1 MFAVEKLSSYIT
13 QGVYTVSSPFHP
25 FGGAV
30 DIIVVQQQDGSFKS
44 SPWNVRFGKFQG
56 VLKTKEKV
64 VNISVNGVE
73 ANFHMYLDHKGEAYF
88 LKDVKEDEENSVAL
102 SCKSS
107 DYETDDPS
115 QNGRLKQSRSCDLDS
130 DLRGSVTQIDAGSQ
144 KIVLT
149 TNSSRKPIFG
159 FMFGRKSVK
168 GDKQD
173 EGSGAGMVRATSLEC
188 AEMAADLLEF
198 NWSTNRSSS
207 GNSSRLSASSLPAEV
222 YNDFQIKDES
232 SSEILDVSDGKM
244 DDCSVPGI
252 QKSDSYDEVSKPK
265 GPSPASHD
273 QDVKLSILE
282 GNASHEGVAEASI
295 GVGKFDVH
303 NVEVEEREKVSMS
316 EFATSNDQSSHL
328 EKLGG
333 GSGNTPDHI
342 EQSFVE
348 TDGYSSCSVSH
359 EEDLYTRCESSDSP
373 RIVVDLRLEGRSGD
387 MLGDLEQSFDEI
399 DGYVSCRASHDDREA
414 VCLNTESSESLSI
427 ATDVPCQGGSGNTV
441 VHRDQSFDI
450 ADSYTSCCVSH
461 EEREGLCV
469 KAESSESP
477 NINVNIPDEQCHE
490 NVNSCIGECEVSIV
504 NVHPEVQCEK
514 AETILLPESGI
525 QLIKEIAN
533 CETESVSVAKDTDV
547 TTLESPSSVAIH
559 QEAENVMITVTK
571 SFETDELEVP
581 TSQSPVACFSNC
593 SLSDMS
599 NHDESS
605 VREIHFSTVTKNQIV
620 DSAEA
625 AESIGTSISSSF
637 NCSIHRHKEEDN
649 VEGENDKLH
658 PSLDVDSDQGLTI
671 DGLHEIFSNSSMA
684 PSDGLTEN
692 QFLSSDIDDFVTDGV
707 QSKDG
712 SITLPMV
719 SVDDTVGMQ
728 SSGELNTDAS
738 LSMDEFAVKCSP
750 EESKNTSSPMSIP
763 RSQKVA
769 AEESIRRIESAPI
782 LRSHIGD
789 PEASDHS
796 LPLSH
801 SRGSSSENLESRLLG
816 RDISSSLRFSP
827 DSESHLLKNNLIAE
841 DTLLLERLKSM
852 PDNSGIEISL
862 CRHLLF
868 EGMGVD
874 AASQAFEAEKMAFT
888 SLLPSLLKDD
898 RLVVRIG
905 GQYFPWD
912 AGAHIISQIYSPTH
926 EQISEPKCMIAVDQ
940 VVKSLDDDASTT
952 VGTSGGSW
960 GIWPFTFKKSA
971 STNSVQS
978 VLDGTKDS
986 QADNVAESINNIAG
1000 DKKTEE
1006 AKISKK
1012 RTKAKSIVP
1021 TSEQLNTLDLKE
1033 GQNAVTFTFS
1043 TAMLGK
1049 QRVEARIYLW
1059 KWNTRIV
1066 ISDVD
1071 GTITKSD
1078 VLGQFMPLVG
1088 RDWSQ
1093 TGVAHLFSAIKEN
1106 GYQLLFLSARA
1117 ISQAYITRQFLLNL
1131 KQDGKA
1137 LPDGPVVISPDGLFP
1152 SLYREVIR
1160 RAPHEFKIAC
1170 LSDIKA
1176 LFPPDCNPFYAGFG
1190 NRDTDEF
1197 SYLKVGIPKGKIFII
1212 NPKGQVAVNR
1222 RVDTKSYT
1230 SLHELVNGMFP
1241 PMCSSAEPEEYNT
1254 WNFWKVPLPDVD
1266 I

>member
-13 QGVYTVSSPFHP
+13 QGVYTVSGPFHP

-30 DIIVVQQQDGSFKS
+30 DIIVVQQQDGNFKS

-88 LKDVKEDEENSVAL
+88 LKDVKEDEDNSVAL

-107 DYETDDPS
+107 DYETEDPS
-115 QNGRLKQSRSCDLDS
+115 QNGKLKQSRSCDLDS
-130 DLRGSVTQIDAGSQ
+130 DLRGSVTQINAGSQ

-159 FMFGRKSVK
+159 FMFGRKSVE

-173 EGSGAGMVRATSLEC
+173 EGSGVGMVRASSLEC
-188 AEMAADLLEF
+188 AEMAADLLEL

-222 YNDFQIKDES
+222 YNDFQINDES
-232 SSEILDVSDGKM
+232 SSEILGVSDGKM
-244 DDCSVPGI
+244 DDCSEPGI
-252 QKSDSYDEVSKPK
+252 QKSDSNNEVSKPG
-265 GPSPASHD
+265 GPSPASQD
-273 QDVKLSILE
+273 QDVKLSVLE
-282 GNASHEGVAEASI
+282 GSASSQGVAEASI

-303 NVEVEEREKVSMS
+303 NVEVEEREEVSTS
-316 EFATSNDQSSHL
+316 EFAIFCEQNSHL
-328 EKLGG
+328 DKLEG
-333 GSGNTPDHI
+333 GSGNTPDNI
-342 EQSFVE
+342 EESFVE

-359 EEDLYTRCESSDSP
+359 EEDLYTRFESSDSP
-373 RIVVDLRLEGRSGD
+373 KIVVDLRLEGRSGD
-387 MLGDLEQSFDEI
+387 MLGDLEQSLDET
-399 DGYVSCRASHDDREA
+399 DGYSSCRASHDEREA

-427 ATDVPCQGGSGNTV
+427 ATDVMCQGGSGNTV
-441 VHRDQSFDI
+441 VNRDQSFDVP
-450 ADSYTSCCVSH
+450 DSYSSCCVPH
-461 EEREGLCV
+461 EEREGLCI

-477 NINVNIPDEQCHE
+477 KINVNVPDEQCHE
-490 NVNSCIGECEVSIV
+490 NVNSCVSDCEVSIV
-504 NVHPEVQCEK
+504 NVHPEVHFEK
-514 AETILLPESGI
+514 AETILRPDSGTL
-525 QLIKEIAN
+525 LIKEIAN
-533 CETESVSVAKDTDV
+533 GETESISVAKDMDV
-547 TTLESPSSVAIH
+547 TTLESPLPVAIH
-559 QEAENVMITVTK
+559 QEAEDDIITITK
-571 SFETDELEVP
+571 SFETDELEAS
-581 TSQSPVACFSNC
+581 TSQSPVTGFSNS
-593 SLSDMS
+593 SLSDMG
-599 NHDESS
+599 NLEESS
-605 VREIHFSTVTKNQIV
+605 IREVHFSIVTKNQMV
-620 DSAEA
+620 GSAEA
-625 AESIGTSISSSF
+625 SDSIGTSISSSF
-637 NCSIHRHKEEDN
+637 SPSIHRHKEDDN
-649 VEGENDKLH
+649 VRGENDKLH
-658 PSLDVDSDQGLTI
+658 PSLDVDFGQGLTI
-671 DGLHEIFSNSSMA
+671 DDLHEKLSNSSMA
-684 PSDGLTEN
+684 ASDGSTED
-692 QFLSSDIDDFVTDGV
+692 QFLSSDIDDFITDGM
-707 QSKDG
+707 QSKDD
-712 SITLPMV
+712 SITHPMV
-719 SVDDTVGMQ
+719 SVDDAVGLQ
-728 SSGELNTDAS
+728 SSGDTNTDAS
-738 LSMDEFAVKCSP
+738 LSKDEFSVKCSP
-750 EESKNTSSPMSIP
+750 DAFTPLIEESKNTSSPMSIP

-769 AEESIRRIESAPI
+769 AEESMRRIESAPI

-789 PEASDHS
+789 LEASDHS
-796 LPLSH
+796 IPLSH
-801 SRGSSSENLESRLLG
+801 SLGSSSE
-816 RDISSSLRFSP
+816 
-827 DSESHLLKNNLIAE
+827 LKDNLIAE
-841 DTLLLERLKSM
+841 DIQLLERLKSM

-868 EGMGVD
+868 EGMGVL

-898 RLVVRIG
+898 RLAVKIG

-912 AGAHIISQIYSPTH
+912 AGAHIISQIYSSTH
-926 EQISEPKCMIAVDQ
+926 EQISEPKGMIAVDQ
-940 VVKSLDDDASTT
+940 VVKSLEDDASTT
-952 VGTSGGSW
+952 VATSGGSW
-960 GIWPFTFKKSA
+960 GIWPFTYKKSA

-978 VLDGTKDS
+978 VLDGTKES
-986 QADNVAESINNIAG
+986 QADHVAESINNIAG
-1000 DKKTEE
+1000 DKKPEE

-1021 TSEQLNTLDLKE
+1021 TSEQLKTLKLKE
-1033 GQNAVTFTFS
+1033 GQNEVTFTFS

-1117 ISQAYITRQFLLNL
+1117 ISQAYITRRFLLNL

-1254 WNFWKVPLPDVD
+1254 WNFWKVPLPDID

>member
-1 MFAVEKLSSYIT
+1 
-13 QGVYTVSSPFHP
+13 
-25 FGGAV
+25 
-30 DIIVVQQQDGSFKS
+30 
-44 SPWNVRFGKFQG
+44 
-56 VLKTKEKV
+56 
-64 VNISVNGVE
+64 
-73 ANFHMYLDHKGEAYF
+73 MYLDHKGEAYF

-115 QNGRLKQSRSCDLDS
+115 QNGKLKKSRSCDLDS

-149 TNSSRKPIFG
+149 TNSSRQPIFG
-159 FMFGRKSVK
+159 FMFGRNSVE

-173 EGSGAGMVRATSLEC
+173 EGSGVGMVRASSLEC
-188 AEMAADLLEF
+188 AAMAADLLEL

-232 SSEILDVSDGKM
+232 SSEILGVPDGKM

-252 QKSDSYDEVSKPK
+252 QKSDSCDEVSKQG

-282 GNASHEGVAEASI
+282 GNASREGVAEASM
-295 GVGKFDVH
+295 GVSNFDVH

-316 EFATSNDQSSHL
+316 EFDIFYDKNSHL

-333 GSGNTPDHI
+333 GSGNTSDNI
-342 EQSFVE
+342 EQLFVE
-348 TDGYSSCSVSH
+348 TDGYSSCSISH
-359 EEDLYTRCESSDSP
+359 EEELYTRCESSYSPRIVVDLRLEGRSGNTPDNIEQLFVETDGYSSCSISHEEELYTRCESSDSP

-387 MLGDLEQSFDEI
+387 MLGDLEQSFDET
-399 DGYVSCRASHDDREA
+399 DGYSSCRASHHEREA

-427 ATDVPCQGGSGNTV
+427 ATDVLCQGGSGNTV
-441 VHRDQSFDI
+441 VHRDQSFDVP
-450 ADSYTSCCVSH
+450 DNYSSCVSH

-477 NINVNIPDEQCHE
+477 NINVNVSDEQWHE

-514 AETILLPESGI
+514 AKRILVPESGI
-525 QLIKEIAN
+525 LLIKEIAN
-533 CETESVSVAKDTDV
+533 GETESVSVAKNTDV

-559 QEAENVMITVTK
+559 QEAENDMITVTK
-571 SFETDELEVP
+571 SFETDELEVS
-581 TSQSPVACFSNC
+581 TSQSSVASFSNS
-593 SLSDMS
+593 SLTVMS

-605 VREIHFSTVTKNQIV
+605 VRDIHFSIVTKNQIV

-625 AESIGTSISSSF
+625 AEAIGTSTSSSF

-671 DGLHEIFSNSSMA
+671 DDLHEKLSNSSMA
-684 PSDGLTEN
+684 ASDGLTED

-712 SITLPMV
+712 SITHPMV

-728 SSGELNTDAS
+728 SLGEINTDVS

-750 EESKNTSSPMSIP
+750 DAFTPLFEESKNTSSSMSIP

-782 LRSHIGD
+782 LRSHVGD
-789 PEASDHS
+789 AEASDHS

-801 SRGSSSENLESRLLG
+801 SLGSN
-816 RDISSSLRFSP
+816 
-827 DSESHLLKNNLIAE
+827 SESHLLKDNLIAE
-841 DTLLLERLKSM
+841 YSQLIERLKSI

-898 RLVVRIG
+898 RLV
-905 GQYFPWD
+905 
-912 AGAHIISQIYSPTH
+912 IYSPTH
-926 EQISEPKCMIAVDQ
+926 EQISEPKGMIVVDQ
-940 VVKSLDDDASTT
+940 AVKSLEDDASTT
-952 VGTSGGSW
+952 VATSGGSW

-986 QADNVAESINNIAG
+986 QADNAAESINNIAG
-1000 DKKTEE
+1000 DKKTKE
-1006 AKISKK
+1006 AIISKK

-1066 ISDVD
+1066 ISGVD

-1117 ISQAYITRQFLLNL
+1117 ISQAYITRRFLLNL

-1222 RVDTKSYT
+1222 RVDTRSYT

-1254 WNFWKVPLPDVD
+1254 WNFWKVPLPDID

>member
-13 QGVYTVSSPFHP
+13 QGVYTVSGPFHP

-88 LKDVKEDEENSVAL
+88 LKDVKEDEDNSVAL

-107 DYETDDPS
+107 DYETEDPS
-115 QNGRLKQSRSCDLDS
+115 QNGKLKQSRSCDLDS
-130 DLRGSVTQIDAGSQ
+130 DLRGSVTQINAGSQ

-159 FMFGRKSVK
+159 FMFGRKSVE

-173 EGSGAGMVRATSLEC
+173 ERSGVGMVRASSLEC
-188 AEMAADLLEF
+188 AEMAADLLEL

-207 GNSSRLSASSLPAEV
+207 GNSSRLSASSLPADV
-222 YNDFQIKDES
+222 YTDFHINDET
-232 SSEILDVSDGKM
+232 SSEILGVSDGKM
-244 DDCSVPGI
+244 DDCSEPGM
-252 QKSDSYDEVSKPK
+252 QKCDSNDEVSKPG
-265 GPSPASHD
+265 GPSLASQD

-282 GNASHEGVAEASI
+282 GSASSQGGSRSI
-295 GVGKFDVH
+295 
-303 NVEVEEREKVSMS
+303 NREEVSMS
-316 EFATSNDQSSHL
+316 EFAIFCEQNSHL
-328 EKLGG
+328 DKLEG
-333 GSGNTPDHI
+333 GSGNTPDNI
-342 EQSFVE
+342 EESFVE

-359 EEDLYTRCESSDSP
+359 EEDLCTRFESSDSP

-387 MLGDLEQSFDEI
+387 MLGDLEQSLDET
-399 DGYVSCRASHDDREA
+399 DGYSSCRASHDEREA

-427 ATDVPCQGGSGNTV
+427 ATDVLRQGGSGNTV
-441 VHRDQSFDI
+441 VNRDQSFDVP
-450 ADSYTSCCVSH
+450 DSYSSCCVPH
-461 EEREGLCV
+461 EEREGLCI

-477 NINVNIPDEQCHE
+477 KINVNVPDELCHE
-490 NVNSCIGECEVSIV
+490 NVNSCVGDCEVSIV
-504 NVHPEVQCEK
+504 NVHPEVHCEK
-514 AETILLPESGI
+514 SKTILRPESGTL
-525 QLIKEIAN
+525 LIKEIAN
-533 CETESVSVAKDTDV
+533 GETESISVAKDMDV
-547 TTLESPSSVAIH
+547 TTFESPLPVAIH
-559 QEAENVMITVTK
+559 QEAEDDIITITK
-571 SFETDELEVP
+571 SFETDALEAS
-581 TSQSPVACFSNC
+581 TSQSPVTGFSNS
-593 SLSDMS
+593 SLSDMG
-599 NHDESS
+599 NLEESS
-605 VREIHFSTVTKNQIV
+605 IRGVHFSIVTKNQMV

-625 AESIGTSISSSF
+625 SESIGTSISSSF
-637 NCSIHRHKEEDN
+637 SPSIHRHKEEDN
-649 VEGENDKLH
+649 VGGENDKLH
-658 PSLDVDSDQGLTI
+658 PSLDVD
-671 DGLHEIFSNSSMA
+671 FA
-684 PSDGLTEN
+684 ASDGSTED
-692 QFLSSDIDDFVTDGV
+692 QFLSSDIDDFITDGM
-707 QSKDG
+707 QSKDY
-712 SITLPMV
+712 SITHPMV
-719 SVDDTVGMQ
+719 SVDDAVGLQ
-728 SSGELNTDAS
+728 SSGDTNTDAS
-738 LSMDEFAVKCSP
+738 LSKDEFAVKCSP
-750 EESKNTSSPMSIP
+750 GAFTPLIEESKNTSSPMSIP

-769 AEESIRRIESAPI
+769 AEESMRRIESAPI

-789 PEASDHS
+789 LEASDHS
-796 LPLSH
+796 IPLSH
-801 SRGSSSENLESRLLG
+801 SLGSSSE
-816 RDISSSLRFSP
+816 
-827 DSESHLLKNNLIAE
+827 LKDNLIAE
-841 DTLLLERLKSM
+841 DVQLLERLKSM

-868 EGMGVD
+868 EGMGVL

-898 RLVVRIG
+898 RLVVKIG

-912 AGAHIISQIYSPTH
+912 AGAHIISQIYSSTH
-926 EQISEPKCMIAVDQ
+926 EQISEPKGMIAVDQ
-940 VVKSLDDDASTT
+940 VVKSLEDDASTT
-952 VGTSGGSW
+952 VATSGGSW

-978 VLDGTKDS
+978 VLDGTKES

-1000 DKKTEE
+1000 DNKPEE

-1021 TSEQLNTLDLKE
+1021 TSEQLKTLDLKE
-1033 GQNAVTFTFS
+1033 GQNEVTFTFS

-1117 ISQAYITRQFLLNL
+1117 ISQAYITRRFLLNL

-1137 LPDGPVVISPDGLFP
+1137 LPDGPVVISLMGSFLPYIVKVNFLFI
-1152 SLYREVIR
+1152 IR

-1197 SYLKVGIPKGKIFII
+1197 SYL
-1212 NPKGQVAVNR
+1212 KGQVAVNR

-1254 WNFWKVPLPDVD
+1254 WNFWKVPLPDID